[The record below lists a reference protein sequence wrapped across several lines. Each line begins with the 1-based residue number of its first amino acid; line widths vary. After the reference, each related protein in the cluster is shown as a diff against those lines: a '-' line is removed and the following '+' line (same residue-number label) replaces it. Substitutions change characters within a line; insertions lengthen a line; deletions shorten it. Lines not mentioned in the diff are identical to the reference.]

1 MASKD
6 SEIEKI
12 IHKHQSSIAIK
23 GSPTDKCTS
32 ENGLFDNK
40 ILFTIADVASLA
52 GCSTRTIE
60 RIIKKGDLKAT
71 NVGRKKIIRKE
82 WIESWLQPTEV

>member
-1 MASKD
+1 MGPISP
-6 SEIEKI
+6 EVEKI
-12 IHKHQSSIAIK
+12 IQKHHASVAIK
-23 GSPTDKCTS
+23 QSPTHKYQSRDR
-32 ENGLFDNK
+32 LFDNK

-60 RIIKKGDLKAT
+60 RLIKKGELKAT
-71 NVGRKKIIRKE
+71 KVGRKKLIRKE